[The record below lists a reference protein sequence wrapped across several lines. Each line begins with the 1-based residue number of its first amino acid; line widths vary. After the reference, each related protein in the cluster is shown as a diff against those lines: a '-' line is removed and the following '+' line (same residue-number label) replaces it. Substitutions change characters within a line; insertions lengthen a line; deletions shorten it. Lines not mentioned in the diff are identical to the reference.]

1 MEADYFVGSVWREV
15 QTHKHT
21 WVHADFFSQAFLL
34 KSCMAGS
41 ETAYY
46 SPVTFVILRHWRFE
60 LNIIRSTSSKQ
71 NFCVTVR
78 VPSLTGRSQH
88 AHKFNVIE

>member
-1 MEADYFVGSVWREV
+1 MGADYFVGGVWREV

-21 WVHADFFSQAFLL
+21 YADFFSQGFLL
-34 KSCMAGS
+34 KSC
-41 ETAYY
+41 
-46 SPVTFVILRHWRFE
+46 VTFVILRHWRFE

-78 VPSLTGRSQH
+78 VHSLTGKSLH
-88 AHKFNVIE
+88 AHKFNVQ